1 MKKLM
6 LLAVCAVLPSLLWAL
21 RPGDRAEE
29 LKVRWLK
36 GKEIV
41 LFPKVK
47 TTQKNDDKL
56 VVITFILTRAVNTPE
71 AVKVLSLLQDE
82 YQNKVRFGLVTPD
95 DVVDGD
101 AFTQKYP
108 DMNFAFGIDEP
119 RTLTPKYMAGSMLYP
134 MSFVINNEGTV
145 LWCGELIDTGD
156 FLKEFYAG
164 ASDLAREKKVAPML
178 DELQTTLQ
186 EANDKRMEGL
196 VKRILAADP
205 GNAPALRMR
214 IFILM
219 QNNRQNEAYDLVKS
233 QIAKVPDSPR
243 LYFYLLNVVA
253 SSPDLA
259 KNLAADMDQYLK
271 SVKPDPMADNFL
283 ANTLLTQFSNNI
295 DALAAAKHALA
306 RIDEN
311 NIASPLAAGTAS
323 GTKAL
328 FYYKVGDLDQA
339 IKYQQQALDLYQKAQ
354 TPDAVKQAKDML
366 DFYQKV
372 KDYEKF

>member
-1 MKKLM
+1 MKKFA
-6 LLAVCAVLPSLLWAL
+6 LLAVCTLLPCLLWAL

-36 GKEIV
+36 GKEID
-41 LFPKVK
+41 LFPKIK
-47 TTQKNDDKL
+47 TTEKNNDKL
-56 VVITFILTRAVNTPE
+56 VVVTFILTRAVNTAE
-71 AVKVLSLLQDE
+71 AVKVLSLLQSE

-95 DVVDGD
+95 EMADGE
-101 AFTQKYP
+101 AFLQKFP
-108 DMNFAFGIDEP
+108 DINFSFGLDEK
-119 RTLTPKYMAGSMLYP
+119 RTLTPKYMNGSLLYP
-134 MSFVINNEGTV
+134 MSFVINNEGTI
-145 LWCGELIDTGD
+145 LWCGELIDAGD
-156 FLKEFYAG
+156 FIKEFYSG

-186 EANDKRMEGL
+186 EANDKRMETL

-214 IFILM
+214 TFILM
-219 QNNRQNEAYDLVKS
+219 QNNRPNEAYDLIKS
-233 QIAKVPDSPR
+233 QIAQTPSTPR
-243 LYFYLLNVVA
+243 LYFYLLNVTA
-253 SSPDLA
+253 SSPNLT
-259 KNLAADMDQYLK
+259 KNLAADMDLYLK
-271 SVKPDPMADNFL
+271 SVKPDPAADNFL
-283 ANTLLTQFSNNI
+283 ANSLLTTFGNNI
-295 DALAAAKHALA
+295 DALIVAKHALA

-311 NIASPLAAGTAS
+311 TIANPLTAGTVS

-328 FYYKVGDLDQA
+328 FYYKVGAVDQA
-339 IKYQQQALDLYQKAQ
+339 IKYQQQALDFYQKAQ